1 VSVRFF
7 VRESCRH
14 IDAPRP
20 RRTTRPTR
28 VSRSSCR
35 SVRGNKQ
42 DSRRSI
48 RSGSSLSQARVR
60 ARALPAALSSPSDAV
75 RFFPAPICQPSDSF
89 FPSLSL
95 PFLPFLFP
103 IPRHAAFLLT
113 RVAKFFN
120 DRSIVPRRAPAP
132 RRGKLSLRLNDFP
145 GKRHG

>member
-1 VSVRFF
+1 MPAHRCTSSATSIASDASVGLR
-7 VRESCRH
+7 VGPLGGINRIVEGRL
-14 IDAPRP
+14 DQDRP
-20 RRTTRPTR
+20 FHRRG
-28 VSRSSCR
+28 C
-35 SVRGNKQ
+35 
-42 DSRRSI
+42 
-48 RSGSSLSQARVR
+48 
-60 ARALPAALSSPSDAV
+60 ARALPAALSSPSVAV

-89 FPSLSL
+89 FPLSLSPL
-95 PFLPFLFP
+95 PLLFP